1 MKAELCS
8 SRRDILIKMKR
19 TRACCRTRKTRVS
32 KLRNSSAC
40 PRFRPTPRPTGSQP
54 SATTR
59 GRRFWR
65 TKSTRRRAA
74 WLASRRWAGT
84 GPTPRSRSIN
94 WTRTRPTSSRLSPTS
109 TRKLGP
115 RRSICD
121 LYVLFYFSIYHEI
134 VLTWFR
140 KERAERKKLWRIFWR
155 EWLIT
160 ISGSSSSFTSY

>member
-1 MKAELCS
+1 MMKAELCS

-19 TRACCRTRKTRVS
+19 TRACCQTQKRRVS
-32 KLRNSSAC
+32 KLRTSSAC

-109 TRKLGP
+109 RRKLGP

-121 LYVLFYFSIYHEI
+121 LYVLFYLPNPRNSCPSFHPFFW
-134 VLTWFR
+134 V
-140 KERAERKKLWRIFWR
+140 IFCSANK
-155 EWLIT
+155 T
-160 ISGSSSSFTSY
+160 

>member
-19 TRACCRTRKTRVS
+19 TRACCRTRKRRVS

-109 TRKLGP
+109 RRKLGAKKVYMWF
-115 RRSICD
+115 ICSFFIS
-121 LYVLFYFSIYHEI
+121 LILETLVLLPLTLSSESFSAQPTKHR
-134 VLTWFR
+134 T
-140 KERAERKKLWRIFWR
+140 KK
-155 EWLIT
+155 
-160 ISGSSSSFTSY
+160 S